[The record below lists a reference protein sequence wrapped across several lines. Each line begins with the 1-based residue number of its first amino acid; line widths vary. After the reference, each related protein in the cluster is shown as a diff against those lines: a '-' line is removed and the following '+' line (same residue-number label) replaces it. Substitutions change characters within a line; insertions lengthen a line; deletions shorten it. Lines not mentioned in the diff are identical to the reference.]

1 MACLRGVALVG
12 ALLCSQVGLAAAEPA
27 ALGTAP
33 TAAAPSSQPVAN
45 RASMDTPHDETLPP
59 LPLGLSP
66 ELRAY
71 LEALRDEVTELRRRL
86 NQGEKPDPVTPPGAI
101 PSTSALAAAP
111 PVPAARTLIAPL
123 ASRLQIGGYGQIRV
137 TNVGNSAGDRTAPHD
152 NFDFQLARF
161 RPRLTYYMDPH
172 WQADLQVNV
181 NTRGATA
188 TSFQARD
195 AYIEYHNG
203 KNNQYALRLGQQKV
217 PFGFETFVEGDE
229 QRPALERARY
239 HDVLAPDQRDPG
251 LGILWNPRR
260 LPVTQALFR
269 GPLVAVGVFNGSGTN
284 RQDNDESKNLIAAAR
299 YPLGQHHTLGIS
311 GISGTFS
318 RAPGQTFV
326 RQVVD
331 LDWESYYGRL
341 RTQAEVML
349 GRNLGHDING
359 GYGQVE
365 YRTGAPGN
373 FFARYDW
380 FDRNEEVGRDY
391 WKRWSFGWYRDF
403 TRNIRIT
410 AEYDYVTNQLT
421 QTRHPNTFGLQV
433 LGSF

>member
-1 MACLRGVALVG
+1 MGWSRGVALVG
-12 ALLCSQVGLAAAEPA
+12 ALLCGPAGASAAECGDLAPA
-27 ALGTAP
+27 SAGSGRLVSIG
-33 TAAAPSSQPVAN
+33 AN
-45 RASMDTPHDETLPP
+45 ADAGHQEALPP
-59 LPLGLSP
+59 LPPDLSP

-71 LEALRDEVTELRRRL
+71 LEALRNEITDLRQRL
-86 NQGEKPDPVTPPGAI
+86 NQGEKPEPVTPPGAI
-101 PSTSALAAAP
+101 PSPASPEVTP

-123 ASRLQIGGYGQIRV
+123 ASRLQIGGYGQIRI
-137 TNVGNSAGDRTAPHD
+137 TNVGNSAGDRTGPHD
-152 NFDFQLARF
+152 SIDFQLARF
-161 RPRLTYYMDPH
+161 RPRLTFFMDPH
-172 WQADLQVNV
+172 WEADLQINV

-203 KNNQYALRLGQQKV
+203 QNNRYALRLGQQKV

-251 LGILWNPRR
+251 LAALYNPRG
-260 LPVTQALFR
+260 LPVTPALFR
-269 GPLVAVGVFNGSGTN
+269 GPLVAVGVFSGNGTN
-284 RQDNDESKNLIAAAR
+284 RQDNDESKSLIAAAR
-299 YPLGQHHTLGIS
+299 YPLGRHNTVGVS
-311 GISGTFS
+311 GISGTFT

-326 RQVVD
+326 REVGD
-331 LDWESYYGRL
+331 LDWESYYGRF
-341 RTQAEVML
+341 RSQAEVMF

-359 GYGQVE
+359 GYAQAE
-365 YRTGAPGN
+365 YRTGVPGN

-380 FDRNEEVGRDY
+380 FDRDEEVGRDY
-391 WKRWSFGWYRDF
+391 WKRWSFGWYREF
-403 TRNIRIT
+403 TKNIRIT

-421 QTRHPNTFGLQV
+421 QTRHPNTFGVQV